1 MEQQNNSPASDVRP
15 VRSVALQQPAS
26 KLGEVVIPMTHA
38 LLEEAM
44 HKAAD
49 RATAVARAQA
59 TRELK
64 QSLDAQAAAKD
75 EERERALSAQKAALE
90 DQMIHRVRAAR
101 LWSAL
106 VAFAI
111 GAVGVGGVMAG
122 IERTRLAAGAD
133 VGIDAMAKSR
143 MLDDMLERAEEEPCD
158 AEHGCAPGQTLPNGR
173 TFRSPE
179 PPDAEPRR

>member
-1 MEQQNNSPASDVRP
+1 MAGLPSMLPGPQAPAPSMD
-15 VRSVALQQPAS
+15 
-26 KLGEVVIPMTHA
+26 EVVIPMTHR
-38 LLEEAM
+38 LLKEAM
-44 HKAAD
+44 TDAAAE
-49 RATAVARAQA
+49 ATARARSQS

-75 EERERALSAQKAALE
+75 EELARALAAQKASLE

-106 VAFAI
+106 VAFFV
-111 GAVGVGGVMAG
+111 GVVGVGGVMAAS
-122 IERTRLAAGAD
+122 ERARLSAGAD

-143 MLDDMLERAEEEPCD
+143 MLDDIFERNQEEPCD
-158 AEHGCAPGQTLPNGR
+158 DEHGCAPGQTAPNGR

-179 PPDAEPRR
+179 PPDAPRRAP